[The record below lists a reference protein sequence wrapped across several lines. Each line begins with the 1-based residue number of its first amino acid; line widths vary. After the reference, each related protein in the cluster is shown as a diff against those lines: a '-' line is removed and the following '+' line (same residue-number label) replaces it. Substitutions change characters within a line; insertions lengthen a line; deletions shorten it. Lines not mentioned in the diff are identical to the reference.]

1 MTEPALAF
9 DKKELR
15 SVIGAFKAM
24 DEQATDEAKKMGYE
38 LAQYAAQEVRKAALT
53 RTVNPVAV
61 RRIADGVRVSRTS
74 KVGEFSYGFASQRF
88 SGGGIEGLNVSS
100 TGAAAGADLGGSSKY
115 SNENF
120 ED

>member
-38 LAQYAAQEVRKAALT
+38 LAQYATPL
-53 RTVNPVAV
+53 NPSCQHPNQSRNEEEQQPVSQTPNQYHYPYPAV
-61 RRIADGVRVSRTS
+61 DATPAP
-74 KVGEFSYGFASQRF
+74 KKKQY
-88 SGGGIEGLNVSS
+88 LNHQ
-100 TGAAAGADLGGSSKY
+100 LWQ
-115 SNENF
+115 
-120 ED
+120 